1 MEQITASIANFI
13 LSAAGNGITPYYNEL
28 KQGFHVPSIFF
39 PDIEVDGTPEDLDSY
54 ALTHSCYVK
63 IFHSTTND
71 AYALAKQIFK
81 KIVGS
86 RYFVPIVDINGVA
99 TGEKIRIKKANIRKV
114 DSGVYQLWL
123 EWDESYVYDDL
134 TIVHEKMQTNDI
146 SCNIKE

>member
-71 AYALAKQIFK
+71 AYPQ
-81 KIVGS
+81 
-86 RYFVPIVDINGVA
+86 PIVVSNTYLFLLRGSI
-99 TGEKIRIKKANIRKV
+99 
-114 DSGVYQLWL
+114 
-123 EWDESYVYDDL
+123 
-134 TIVHEKMQTNDI
+134 QTYRRSI
-146 SCNIKE
+146 HPV